1 MRRGLVLLLL
11 LASLFW
17 QSLTMAGQVAV
28 SAPDEGRSHSVLHW
42 LDSAHHHHDDGVVHA
57 DSGDDALQHIALD
70 GALQTAALLPSLL
83 VTASAAGHVFLP
95 MLQERGQPPPWIEGP
110 TRPPRALA

>member
-11 LASLFW
+11 LTSLFW
-17 QSLTMAGQVAV
+17 QSLTMAGQVGAFV
-28 SAPDEGRSHSVLHW
+28 QDEDLSHAVLHW
-42 LDSAHHHHDDGVVHA
+42 VDSAHHHHDDGTVHA
-57 DSGDDALQHIALD
+57 HEGDDGSQHIALD

-83 VTASAAGHVFLP
+83 VTASAAGPVFLP
-95 MLQERGQPPPWIEGP
+95 MLQERGQPPPWLEGP